1 MVLTRRLIANL
12 VVFALASVALV
23 GYGLVDLLGNP
34 FTSPMQIS
42 TVMPTAAG
50 LHPGFSVALN
60 GVDVG
65 SVSAVD
71 LVRGGARVV
80 MTIDKGVSIP
90 SSVEARVNLA
100 NALGEQQVDL
110 VPRATLH
117 DPPLRNGATV
127 PLAPDG
133 APTEVS
139 QVVSTATKL
148 LQAIPPGALNSLL
161 SELSTALAGQ
171 AGNLQTITDS
181 SKVFAQ
187 ELLAYQSQFKA
198 LLANAPPVLDTVA
211 ADGPALQQAL
221 ANTAVI
227 AHVFAQHRNDI
238 VNLFN
243 SGSNAFGDLGSIV
256 AAERPNLACL
266 FHDLAGL
273 NSNLSND
280 IVNLFNSGSN
290 AFGDLGSIV
299 AAERPNLACLFH
311 DLAGLN
317 SNLSQPANL
326 VNLSSGLQ
334 DNSYFWNLIPT
345 VVKDGSAAS
354 LFPGEPSRSNQPWLR
369 TQLQIPPVQ
378 PTPLSYA
385 TPHTLP
391 PTKPGAGC
399 VTSLGNGVGP
409 ATQTGYHSSLPES
422 RLSPAPSSESY
433 VPGVPGA
440 GQALSAYRRAVP
452 GRGRVGYPGLP
463 ALFAFVLALA
473 ALATVRLETVSRAI
487 VGVAM
492 RMVRLGSSAREVAGR
507 ARPVLPGRSTRGS
520 GR

>member
-148 LQAIPPGALNSLL
+148 LQAIPPHALNSLL

-227 AHVFAQHRNDI
+227 AHVFAQHR
-238 VNLFN
+238 
-243 SGSNAFGDLGSIV
+243 
-256 AAERPNLACL
+256 
-266 FHDLAGL
+266 
-273 NSNLSND
+273 ND

-507 ARPVLPGRSTRGS
+507 ARVVLPGRSTRGS

>member
-139 QVVSTATKL
+139 QVVATATKL
-148 LQAIPPGALNSLL
+148 LQAIPPHALNSLL

-227 AHVFAQHRNDI
+227 AHVFAEHRSDI
-238 VNLFN
+238 V
-243 SGSNAFGDLGSIV
+243 D
-256 AAERPNLACL
+256 
-266 FHDLAGL
+266 
-273 NSNLSND
+273 
-280 IVNLFNSGSN
+280 LFNSGSN

-334 DNSYFWNLIPT
+334 DNSYFWNLIPL
-345 VVKDGSAAS
+345 VAKDGNAAG

-369 TQLQIPPVQ
+369 TQLLIPPVK

-391 PTKPGAGC
+391 PTKPGAAC

-433 VPGVPGA
+433 VPGVPGGA
-440 GQALSAYRRAVP
+440 QALSAYRRAVP
-452 GRGRVGYPGLP
+452 DRGRAGYPGLP

-473 ALATVRLETVSRAI
+473 ALATVRLEMVSRAI
-487 VGVAM
+487 AGVAM
-492 RMVRLGSSAREVAGR
+492 RMVRLGSSARKVAGR
-507 ARPVLPGRSTRGS
+507 TVRSTRGS

>member
-148 LQAIPPGALNSLL
+148 LQAIPPGALDSLL

-227 AHVFAQHRNDI
+227 AHVFAQHR
-238 VNLFN
+238 
-243 SGSNAFGDLGSIV
+243 
-256 AAERPNLACL
+256 
-266 FHDLAGL
+266 
-273 NSNLSND
+273 ND

>member
-273 NSNLSND
+273 NSNLS
-280 IVNLFNSGSN
+280 
-290 AFGDLGSIV
+290 
-299 AAERPNLACLFH
+299 
-311 DLAGLN
+311 
-317 SNLSQPANL
+317 QPANL

>member
-273 NSNLSND
+273 NSNLS
-280 IVNLFNSGSN
+280 
-290 AFGDLGSIV
+290 
-299 AAERPNLACLFH
+299 
-311 DLAGLN
+311 
-317 SNLSQPANL
+317 QPANL

-507 ARPVLPGRSTRGS
+507 ARVVLPGRSTRGS

>member
-148 LQAIPPGALNSLL
+148 LQAIPPHALNSLL

-227 AHVFAQHRNDI
+227 AHVFAQHR
-238 VNLFN
+238 
-243 SGSNAFGDLGSIV
+243 
-256 AAERPNLACL
+256 
-266 FHDLAGL
+266 
-273 NSNLSND
+273 ND

>member
-148 LQAIPPGALNSLL
+148 LQAIPPHALNSLL

-227 AHVFAQHRNDI
+227 AHVFAEHR
-238 VNLFN
+238 
-243 SGSNAFGDLGSIV
+243 
-256 AAERPNLACL
+256 
-266 FHDLAGL
+266 
-273 NSNLSND
+273 ND

>member
-110 VPRATLH
+110 VPRATLR

-227 AHVFAQHRNDI
+227 AHVFAQHR
-238 VNLFN
+238 
-243 SGSNAFGDLGSIV
+243 
-256 AAERPNLACL
+256 
-266 FHDLAGL
+266 
-273 NSNLSND
+273 ND

-507 ARPVLPGRSTRGS
+507 ARVVLPGRSTRGS

>member
-148 LQAIPPGALNSLL
+148 LQAIPPHALNSLL

-227 AHVFAQHRNDI
+227 AHVFAEHR
-238 VNLFN
+238 
-243 SGSNAFGDLGSIV
+243 
-256 AAERPNLACL
+256 
-266 FHDLAGL
+266 
-273 NSNLSND
+273 ND

-507 ARPVLPGRSTRGS
+507 ARVVLPGRSTRGS